1 MHGVHSPDLMFK
13 NYIENSPSIFFL
25 WRSLYRYR
33 VIRLY
38 LSVVYLI
45 NVLNIDFKIFLNK
58 GLLLMSL
65 KILAIFVTDKN

>member
-13 NYIENSPSIFFL
+13 NYIENSPSIFFMKVTL
-25 WRSLYRYR
+25 QIPGNKTLFVSGIFNQCVKY
-33 VIRLY
+33 
-38 LSVVYLI
+38 
-45 NVLNIDFKIFLNK
+45 FKIFLNK